1 MRPNFN
7 ILWVDDQ
14 DISADK
20 ALLSPKIEEH
30 GFRLKVKIAENLGKL
45 DEIIKDDLYG
55 DNIDLIIIDYD
66 LGDDKFGIDGIESI
80 REKWPYKELI
90 FYSARQSTDL
100 IRKAKER
107 DLQFVVCCDKER
119 IEETTLGV
127 FENMTRRQLDLSH
140 SRGIIIEIACDIDNL
155 TWQSI
160 KFLVVKGYDNKK
172 HFNRKLSFIINEQK
186 QSKSKKEGAQ
196 RALDKS
202 QASEGDFDNFLNTF
216 FSNNIFVQSSIILKV
231 LEEILN
237 DMGEKDRYSQV
248 KNFRYKC
255 LKERNL
261 LAHGR
266 VEQSDDFQTRLHRY
280 DGTEVSMEDMKS
292 LRRRGIE
299 QLTLFE
305 DLVDW
310 AKDLPQKS

>member
-14 DISADK
+14 DISDYK
-20 ALLSPKIEEH
+20 DLLSHDLEDQ
-30 GFRLKVKIAENLGKL
+30 GFRLKVKVAENLEEL
-45 DEIIKDDLYG
+45 DEIIKGDLYG
-55 DNIDLIIIDYD
+55 DNIDLIIIDSD
-66 LGDDKFGIDGIESI
+66 LGYGNFGIDGIQSI

-100 IRKAKER
+100 IKEAKER
-107 DLQFVVCCDKER
+107 NLQFVACCDKED
-119 IEETTLGV
+119 IEKTTLDV
-127 FENMTRRQLDLSH
+127 FENMTRRQLDLSN

-160 KFLVVKGYDNKK
+160 KFLVVKGYDNKRY
-172 HFNRKLSFIINEQK
+172 FNGTLSSIINDQK
-186 QSKSKKEGAQ
+186 QSKKEVAQ
-196 RALDKS
+196 PALDTS
-202 QASEGDFDNFLNTF
+202 QASAGDFDNFLKIL
-216 FSNNIFVQSSIILKV
+216 FSNNIFVQSSIILDV
-231 LEEILN
+231 LRNILN
-237 DMGEKDRYSQV
+237 DMEEKGKSSQV
-248 KNFRYKC
+248 KNFRFKC
-255 LKERNL
+255 LQERNL

>member
-14 DISADK
+14 DISDYE
-20 ALLSPKIEEH
+20 ALLSHDLEDQ
-30 GFRLKVKIAENLGKL
+30 GFRLKVKIAKNLKEL
-45 DEIIKDDLYG
+45 NEIIKDDLYG
-55 DNIDLIIIDYD
+55 DNIDLIIIDHD
-66 LGDDKFGIDGIESI
+66 LGYGDYGIDGIQSI

-100 IRKAKER
+100 IKDAK
-107 DLQFVVCCDKER
+107 DKNLQFVACCDKEH
-119 IEETTLGV
+119 IEKTILDV

-160 KFLVVKGYDNKK
+160 KLLVVKGYDNKK
-172 HFNRKLSFIINEQK
+172 HFNGTLTSIINKQK
-186 QSKSKKEGAQ
+186 QSKSKKEVAQ
-196 RALDKS
+196 RALDRS
-202 QASEGDFDNFLNTF
+202 QASAGDFDNFLNTF
-216 FSNNIFVQSSIILKV
+216 FSSNIFVQSSIILDV
-231 LEEILN
+231 LRNILN
-237 DMGEKDRYSQV
+237 DMEEKGKSSQV
-248 KNFRYKC
+248 KNFRFKC
-255 LKERNL
+255 LQERNL

-266 VEQSDDFQTRLHRY
+266 VEQSDYFQTKLHNY